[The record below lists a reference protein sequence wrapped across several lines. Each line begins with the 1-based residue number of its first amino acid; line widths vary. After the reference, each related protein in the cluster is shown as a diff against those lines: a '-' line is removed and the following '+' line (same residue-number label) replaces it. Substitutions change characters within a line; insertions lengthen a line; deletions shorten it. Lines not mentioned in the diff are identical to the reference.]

1 MGIDFTDVSA
11 YVDGELDA
19 ERREAVRK
27 QIESSP
33 VYAEELR
40 RMEQAHAL
48 LGKELEDVAYHDALM
63 AKIQTLDSTLER
75 ERPVVRWAWRGL
87 AAAAAIALAAVAADY
102 AGLVD
107 LGPNAPS
114 TGAPAQPAPASGWK
128 LALGAASGAIPV
140 AGALDAAAEVQT
152 RLAELR
158 LVGTVGGDTPAA
170 VFSAG
175 SGGLIAAALGRPV
188 LTGAELVDVRYGQ
201 AVIERRGERTLI
213 AVPAANRPLE
223 LPGAWQFRFANTDA
237 VMLDCRIAL
246 QGDAVAVS
254 LLDGRVI
261 SRGNLQGAH
270 LVIPL
275 PTDHG
280 LLQFEGDLR
289 AHPDRL
295 YLAAVLET
303 PNAQPEL
310 IVLEGHPAGK

>member
-48 LGKELEDVAYHDALM
+48 LGKELEDVSYHDALM
-63 AKIQTLDSTLER
+63 AKIQTLDTTLQR
-75 ERPVVRWAWRGL
+75 ERPAVRWAWRGL

-102 AGLVD
+102 AGLAD
-107 LGPNAPS
+107 LSPNPPS
-114 TGAPAQPAPASGWK
+114 NGAPAQPAPASGWK
-128 LALGAASGAIPV
+128 LALGAASGALPV
-140 AGALDAAAEVQT
+140 AGALDAVEDQT
-152 RLAELR
+152 PLAELR

-175 SGGLIAAALGRPV
+175 PDELIAAPVGRPV

-213 AVPAANRPLE
+213 AVPAANRPLS

-246 QGDAVAVS
+246 QGDAVTVT

-270 LVIPL
+270 LVISL

-280 LLQFEGDLR
+280 PLRFEGDLR
-289 AHPDRL
+289 AHPNRL